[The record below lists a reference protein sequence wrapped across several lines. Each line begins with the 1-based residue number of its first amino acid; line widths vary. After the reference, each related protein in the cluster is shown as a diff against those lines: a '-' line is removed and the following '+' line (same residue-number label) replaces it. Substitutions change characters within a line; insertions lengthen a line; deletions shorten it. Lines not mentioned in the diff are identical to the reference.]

1 MFVPTDH
8 CERREAIQHLL
19 RSADCFA
26 GSRRSSMFA
35 STSRRLPLK
44 AIATLKLALLGA
56 VAIGLSA
63 SQALADSAKIAVA
76 ANFTEP
82 VKEIAAAFKAKTGHE
97 LVLSFG
103 ASGQFFTQITQDAPF
118 EVFLSADSAR
128 PKKLADEGFGVKGT
142 VFTYAVGK
150 LVLWSK
156 SPGVVKGEETLKQA
170 SIAKVSICNPA
181 AAPYGAAAVQ
191 TMQSL
196 KLYDDLKPKLV
207 EGANITQA
215 YQFVQT
221 GNAEIGFV
229 ALSQVISDKDG
240 SRWMVPQDLYK
251 PITQDAVLLK
261 KGENSAAAKAF
272 LDFLKGP
279 EASAIIEK
287 FGYEV
292 PKPKAS

>member
-1 MFVPTDH
+1 M
-8 CERREAIQHLL
+8 
-19 RSADCFA
+19 
-26 GSRRSSMFA
+26 
-35 STSRRLPLK
+35 K
-44 AIATLKLALLGA
+44 AIATLKLALFGA
-56 VAIGLSA
+56 AFAAGLASA
-63 SQALADSAKIAVA
+63 PALADSAKVAVA

-97 LVLSFG
+97 VVLSFG
-103 ASGQFFTQITQDAPF
+103 ASGQFYTQITQDAPF

-128 PKKLADEGFGVKGT
+128 PKKLAEEGLGVKDS

-181 AAPYGAAAVQ
+181 AAPYGAAAVE
-191 TMQSL
+191 TMQAL

-229 ALSQVISDKDG
+229 ALSQVIGDKDG
-240 SRWMVPQDLYK
+240 SRWMVPQNLYK

-261 KGENSAAAKAF
+261 KGEANAAAKAF

-279 EASAIIEK
+279 ESRAIIEK

-292 PKPKAS
+292 TTPKAS